1 MSTPA
6 PNEAELPDEK
16 TLSQYAEHTRKSLIA
31 RLENW
36 EDQQSWDEFYRT
48 YWRLIY
54 AVALKAGLRDDE
66 AWDVVQET
74 ILSIAKQS
82 QNNLYDPK
90 QGSFKMW
97 LWKMTRWRIND
108 QFRKRKKD
116 TAMLLSTNDEA
127 PLDAPID
134 RIADESNHNFDQVW
148 ETEWQ
153 NNLLS
158 AALARVKVKV
168 SPRQYQIFDA
178 YVLKEMSVSE
188 VCKSLDA
195 SIAQVYLAKH
205 RVSAALK
212 KEVSYLMDQEKS

>member
-116 TAMLLSTNDEA
+116 TAMLLSTSDES

-134 RIADESNHNFDQVW
+134 RIADESSHNFDQVW

-188 VCKSLDA
+188 VCKRLDA